1 VQHVLA
7 TTTPLW
13 VTALFCAAML
23 AAAALLW
30 WVAER
35 TADGSLGRN
44 VYAGIRTRS
53 TRASD
58 EAWLAAHRASL
69 PWSRASAVTA
79 ALTGVLVI
87 PARSSAGATVL
98 VVLGGTAIVLA
109 TTLIGARLG
118 VVAAREVQASG

>member
-1 VQHVLA
+1 MLA

-13 VTALFCAAML
+13 VTVLFGAAML
-23 AAAALLW
+23 AAAGVLW

-44 VYAGIRTRS
+44 GYAGIRTKA

-58 EAWLAAHRASL
+58 EAWLAAHQASL
-69 PWSRASAVTA
+69 PWSRASAAAA

-87 PARSSAGATVL
+87 PARSSAGATLAVMF
-98 VVLGGTAIVLA
+98 GGTAIVLA
-109 TTLIGARLG
+109 TTLIGARVG
-118 VVAAREVQASG
+118 VAAARDVTATTDG